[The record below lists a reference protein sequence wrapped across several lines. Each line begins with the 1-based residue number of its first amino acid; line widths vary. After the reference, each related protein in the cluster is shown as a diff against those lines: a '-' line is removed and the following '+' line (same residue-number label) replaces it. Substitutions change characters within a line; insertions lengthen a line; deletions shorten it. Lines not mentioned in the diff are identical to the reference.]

1 MRSERFEQ
9 NLNVLLS
16 EKPEDDLN
24 REWELILQENPET
37 GDYDMLILQIWAALL
52 NQDWETGYKLE

>member
-24 REWELILQENPET
+24 REGEP
-37 GDYDMLILQIWAALL
+37 GDWRL
-52 NQDWETGYKLE
+52 